1 MNEIII
7 IGGETMKKKN
17 KAYLIAEILLN
28 RQLPLHVI
36 KEITDVTEEDLYM
49 LQTKKKIEQK

>member
-1 MNEIII
+1 
-7 IGGETMKKKN
+7 MKKKN